1 MSRSLQEKGVYG
13 TWMFEEQDRIQAF
26 ARSFGERIVGEAFEE
41 VLASDEV
48 VGSDNEEILGKL
60 FHLHLLASLERDLP
74 WFMENGLLTPQEA
87 EEVSLK
93 YLILEMDKTLDLR
106 VTNTILFPDLV
117 KLVKILSPDFSLN

>member
-48 VGSDNEEILGKL
+48 VGSGNEEILGKL

-87 EEVSLK
+87 EEVSLTA
-93 YLILEMDKTLDLR
+93 LI
-106 VTNTILFPDLV
+106 ILFLEEVYSDMEIVIKKP
-117 KLVKILSPDFSLN
+117 LNLIPFRQHTGTS

>member
-48 VGSDNEEILGKL
+48 VGSGNEEILGKL

-87 EEVSLK
+87 EEVSLTAFISLFLEEVYSYMQIVMK
-93 YLILEMDKTLDLR
+93 KPWNLIPFRQHTG
-106 VTNTILFPDLV
+106 TF
-117 KLVKILSPDFSLN
+117 